1 MVSNPIKA
9 VSSCLLIYPFAIGF
23 SRSASILLHT
33 YLSDGG
39 GLSVDDEVSSNP
51 TDALVE
57 FKGEMALVG
66 VEGD

>member
-23 SRSASILLHT
+23 SRSASILLYT

-51 TDALVE
+51 IDAIVE
-57 FKGEMALVG
+57 FKDEVVLVG
-66 VEGD
+66 IEGD